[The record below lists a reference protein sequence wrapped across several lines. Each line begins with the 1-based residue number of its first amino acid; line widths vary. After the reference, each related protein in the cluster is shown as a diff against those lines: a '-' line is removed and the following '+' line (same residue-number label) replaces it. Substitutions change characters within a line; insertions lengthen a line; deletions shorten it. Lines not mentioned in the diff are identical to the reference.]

1 MKKHYVIKSNNINE
15 KKHVKNNE
23 HGLFHI
29 KNSIKKYIKSF
40 IINSSRIKID
50 NPLILGKINKR
61 NKDEPKDQRENRKN
75 KKRRADDIDIV
86 KTTPYNCNNLSN
98 KKIIKDDKYIKKDI
112 NLDNKKT
119 YNKNTITINCI
130 KKYINKRNNT
140 KNRFKK
146 IMLYNSKHSD
156 KNIKVFED
164 KINYHTLEISKTY
177 NYNNNNFP
185 TINSLYKPTTKI
197 NYIMHNYNNLY
208 STDNSSSV
216 TKNTIIINKKDIT
229 KESSM
234 SKNNNNNK
242 STLSDINFKKIN
254 ELNKN
259 TDNKS
264 SNKEIKVDTK
274 KNNKVLFNA
283 KEYYYKKLKKNN
295 ELIKQIN
302 SINEINNIHYSNGN
316 INRKINKDNV
326 RSFSLKN
333 KDKFYYKLFNTSRK
347 QCSLK
352 KRHNFNLIKKKE
364 YILSN
369 KINEKD
375 TTSNIIIDNTN
386 ESQNKDMKKLIILI
400 KSNWG
405 NLFKVNFI
413 SITFID
419 NFNEKINI
427 NNANYDINTQY
438 LENYK
443 KGETKKLIFYY
454 DKIRKI
460 KNIEIV
466 NGFDDSGIKSLVI
479 ETEDKKIIWRGNIPK
494 KNLISNKPYI
504 IILNNIIK
512 KFIKKKDKKMRNN
525 SFDLESS
532 LLFNKNVFTPYSNN
546 SKNTYLNTIY
556 QNKTNLKKTIK
567 TNKNKNNKNMISINQ
582 TYINKFDR
590 NETYD
595 KDNSE
600 INIIQ
605 NIYSYN
611 NISNHEKENKFRS
624 IETSRNKKIVN
635 IKSKFN
641 NLDYQVCDK
650 IKIQLISNYGN
661 SKYIGLSGLEFY
673 DDTDNIIDINENNC
687 YVKINQIIK
696 NNKQKQIINILFN
709 GINNSTDKDDMLLT
723 KYNDSFI
730 EIDFKKK
737 IRLKK
742 IVIFNYNN
750 DCIFSG
756 CGTKKIGLIFYK
768 NNLIERTI
776 KGLYFNKN
784 ICEEG
789 IEYGQ
794 VFTYPFNN
802 CFGIKKYKNL
812 SKEIKHDLLN
822 SITVYNKLYDYYC
835 PSYPSGFVV
844 QLSLF
849 NNYGSSE
856 YIGLEQIKLFDEE
869 NNEIIMFLEDE
880 NNNKKNDNIP
890 KIYSMPEN
898 RVLSPTIQPLIL
910 TKYININKYKNK
922 KKENRIYII
931 FNNLIMISKI
941 HIINY
946 YKYDEIAVKDIKIFI
961 DNILIFEG
969 KLNKKENDIIF
980 SNKLIKS
987 QNSKDEEIH
996 IEKERYCEK
1005 EFDNG
1010 TKVLSLIQN

>member
-1 MKKHYVIKSNNINE
+1 MKNHYIIKSNINE

-50 NPLILGKINKR
+50 NPLILEKKNKG
-61 NKDEPKDQRENRKN
+61 NKDEPKEQRENRKN
-75 KKRRADDIDIV
+75 KKRRADGIDIV
-86 KTTPYNCNNLSN
+86 KIRPNNCIHLSS
-98 KKIIKDDKYIKKDI
+98 KKIIKDDKYIKKDN

-119 YNKNTITINCI
+119 YNKNTISINCI

-140 KNRFKK
+140 KNKFKK
-146 IMLYNSKHSD
+146 IMLYNSKPSD
-156 KNIKVFED
+156 KNMKVFED
-164 KINYHTLEISKTY
+164 NINYHTLEISKTY
-177 NYNNNNFP
+177 NYNHNNYS
-185 TINSLYKPTTKI
+185 TMNSLYKPTTKD
-197 NYIMHNYNNLY
+197 NYIMHNFNNLY

-229 KESSM
+229 KESSI
-234 SKNNNNNK
+234 SKNNNNK
-242 STLSDINFKKIN
+242 STLSDSNFKKIN

-259 TDNKS
+259 IDNKS

-274 KNNKVLFNA
+274 KNNKVMFNA
-283 KEYYYKKLKKNN
+283 KEYYYKNIKKNN

-302 SINEINNIHYSNGN
+302 SINEIYNIHNSDEN
-316 INRKINKDNV
+316 INRKINKESV
-326 RSFSLKN
+326 RSYSVKN
-333 KDKFYYKLFNTSRK
+333 KDKFYYKLFNNSRR
-347 QCSLK
+347 QCNLK
-352 KRHNFNLIKKKE
+352 KRHNLNLIKKKE
-364 YILSN
+364 SIFNN

-386 ESQNKDMKKLIILI
+386 EANNKDMKKLIILI

-427 NNANYDINTQY
+427 NKANYDINKQY
-438 LENYK
+438 IDNYN

-454 DKIRKI
+454 DKKRKI
-460 KNIEIV
+460 KNIEII
-466 NGFDDSGIKSLVI
+466 NGFDDSGIKTLVI
-479 ETEDKKIIWRGNIPK
+479 EDEDKEIIWRGNIPK
-494 KNLISNKPYI
+494 KNLISSKPYI
-504 IILNNIIK
+504 IILNNIK
-512 KFIKKKDKKMRNN
+512 KFIKKKDKKKRNN

-532 LLFNKNVFTPYSNN
+532 LLFSQNVFSPYSHY
-546 SKNTYLNTIY
+546 SKKTYLNTIY
-556 QNKTNLKKTIK
+556 QNTTNLKKTIK
-567 TNKNKNNKNMISINQ
+567 TKTNKNMISIND
-582 TYINKFDR
+582 TYINKFNR

-605 NIYSYN
+605 NIYSFN
-611 NISNHEKENKFRS
+611 NISNREKENNYNS
-624 IETSRNKKIVN
+624 IETSRNKKIAN

-641 NLDYQVCDK
+641 NVDYQVCDK
-650 IKIQLISNYGN
+650 LKIQLISNYGN
-661 SKYIGLSGLEFY
+661 AKYIGLSGLEFY

-696 NNKQKQIINILFN
+696 NNKQKQMINILFH

-742 IVIFNYNN
+742 IIIFNYNN
-750 DCIFSG
+750 DYFFPG
-756 CGTKKIGLIFYK
+756 CGTKKISLIFFK
-768 NNLIERTI
+768 NNIIERTI
-776 KGLYFNKN
+776 KGIYINKN

-794 VFTYPFNN
+794 VLTYPFNN

-822 SITVYNKLYDYYC
+822 SITVYNKKYDYYC

-880 NNNKKNDNIP
+880 NNNMKDNNIP

-898 RVLSPTIQPLIL
+898 RVLSPTVQPLIL
-910 TKYININKYKNK
+910 TKYININNYKNK
-922 KKENRIYII
+922 KRENRIYII
-931 FNNLIMISKI
+931 FNNLIMLSKI

-969 KLNKKENDIIF
+969 KLKKENDIIF
-980 SNKLIKS
+980 SNKLIKN
-987 QNSKDEEIH
+987 QNSKNEEIH
-996 IEKERYCEK
+996 IEEERYCEK

-1010 TKVLSLIQN
+1010 TKVLSLI